1 LLVEFEDIFAVPTG
15 LPPSRDYDHHI
26 SLVPGHIPVNS
37 RPYRYS
43 PLHKTEIEKQVS
55 ELLTSGLIVPSMS
68 PFASPVLLVQKKDG
82 SWRFC
87 VDYRKLN
94 DMTIKNRFPMP
105 LVDEILD
112 ELAGTQYFTSLDM
125 TAGYHQIRM
134 KEEDEYMTAFKTHQG
149 HYQFRVMPFGLTN
162 APATFQCAMN
172 AILQPFLRKFVMVFL
187 DDILVYSSYMAEH
200 LGHLRLVFTKLR
212 EHQFFLKKKKC
223 SFAQP
228 ELQYLGHVISR
239 EGVATDSS
247 KTAAMLAWP
256 IPQNITE
263 LRGFL
268 GLTGYYR
275 KFVKGYGVLAKPLT
289 KLLQKQ
295 NKFSWGEEAQ
305 QAFEALKQAMT
316 TTPVLALPRFDI
328 PFIVETDACDIGMG
342 AVLMQE
348 GRPIAFL
355 SKALGEKNKHLSI
368 YEKEFLALILAVDKW
383 RPYLQRA
390 PFIIRTDHQS
400 LTFLGEQQ
408 LHSEL
413 QKKAMAK
420 MMGLQ
425 FQIVYKKG
433 VENAVA
439 DALSR
444 VSYLMALSQVSE
456 VQPLW
461 VQEVLNSYET
471 DMEAQELKTQL
482 LIQSPNE
489 QGYSLHQ
496 GIIRR
501 NGVIWIGDN
510 SALRTKL
517 ITALHD
523 SAVGGHSG
531 VHATYHRVKK
541 MFWWKGLK
549 NDVTLFVAQCQVCQ
563 QAKSERVHPP
573 GLLQPLPIP
582 TGAWEDVSMDFVE
595 GLPKSEGFDTILVVV
610 DRFSKYAHFISLKHP
625 YTAQGVAQ
633 VFLDTVVKLHGAPK
647 TIVSDRDKVFTSSFW
662 THLFQLMR
670 VKLLFSTAYHPQTD
684 GQTERVNQ
692 CLEQYLRCAVHDH
705 PHKWRQW
712 LALAEFWYNTT
723 YHTALDCSPF
733 KILYGYT
740 PPVMAVPWL
749 REEGDRDVTTWLQAR
764 QVASELLRERLAQ
777 AQNRMK
783 QMADRGRT
791 PREFQVGEFVLLK
804 LQPYA
809 QKTVVNRPYPKLSFK
824 FFGPF
829 KIVARIGAV
838 AYRLELPEN
847 AQIHPV
853 FHVSQLKA
861 FHPKHTPVFAEL
873 PKVADLSGPGIWPE
887 KIVDRRLVRRGNH
900 AVPQV
905 MIKWSGL
912 PVSSATW
919 EDFYVVKNRF
929 PNALAWGQARSVGGK
944 M

>member
-1 LLVEFEDIFAVPTG
+1 
-15 LPPSRDYDHHI
+15 
-26 SLVPGHIPVNS
+26 
-37 RPYRYS
+37 
-43 PLHKTEIEKQVS
+43 
-55 ELLTSGLIVPSMS
+55 
-68 PFASPVLLVQKKDG
+68 
-82 SWRFC
+82 
-87 VDYRKLN
+87 
-94 DMTIKNRFPMP
+94 
-105 LVDEILD
+105 
-112 ELAGTQYFTSLDM
+112 
-125 TAGYHQIRM
+125 
-134 KEEDEYMTAFKTHQG
+134 
-149 HYQFRVMPFGLTN
+149 
-162 APATFQCAMN
+162 
-172 AILQPFLRKFVMVFL
+172 
-187 DDILVYSSYMAEH
+187 
-200 LGHLRLVFTKLR
+200 
-212 EHQFFLKKKKC
+212 
-223 SFAQP
+223 
-228 ELQYLGHVISR
+228 
-239 EGVATDSS
+239 
-247 KTAAMLAWP
+247 
-256 IPQNITE
+256 
-263 LRGFL
+263 
-268 GLTGYYR
+268 
-275 KFVKGYGVLAKPLT
+275 
-289 KLLQKQ
+289 
-295 NKFSWGEEAQ
+295 
-305 QAFEALKQAMT
+305 MT

-433 VENAVA
+433 VENVVA

-549 NDVTLFVAQCQVCQ
+549 NDVTQFVGQCQVCQ
-563 QAKSERVHPP
+563 QAKSERVHPL

-662 THLFQLMR
+662 THLFQLMG
-670 VKLLFSTAYHPQTD
+670 VKLLFS
-684 GQTERVNQ
+684 
-692 CLEQYLRCAVHDH
+692 
-705 PHKWRQW
+705 
-712 LALAEFWYNTT
+712 
-723 YHTALDCSPF
+723 
-733 KILYGYT
+733 
-740 PPVMAVPWL
+740 MA
-749 REEGDRDVTTWLQAR
+749 
-764 QVASELLRERLAQ
+764 
-777 AQNRMK
+777 
-783 QMADRGRT
+783 
-791 PREFQVGEFVLLK
+791 
-804 LQPYA
+804 
-809 QKTVVNRPYPKLSFK
+809 
-824 FFGPF
+824 
-829 KIVARIGAV
+829 
-838 AYRLELPEN
+838 
-847 AQIHPV
+847 
-853 FHVSQLKA
+853 
-861 FHPKHTPVFAEL
+861 
-873 PKVADLSGPGIWPE
+873 
-887 KIVDRRLVRRGNH
+887 
-900 AVPQV
+900 
-905 MIKWSGL
+905 
-912 PVSSATW
+912 
-919 EDFYVVKNRF
+919 
-929 PNALAWGQARSVGGK
+929 
-944 M
+944 